1 MKGGVTMNTIG
12 TKPTEIDIRRAHD
25 RFHTEIGWLDSWH
38 SFSFSNH
45 YDPANTHHGLLLV
58 SNDDT
63 VKAGTGFRTHPHED
77 MEIVTWVLDGELE
90 HKDSEGNKG
99 IIYPGLA
106 QRMSAG
112 TGIWHSEMNPKT
124 DKDVHFIQM
133 WVVPD
138 TQRISPGYE
147 QLDINGY
154 LAKGGL
160 VPVASGKGHDGAI
173 SIRQKGAVLWG
184 GRLLPGETV
193 TVPENT
199 HVHLYVTKGS
209 VHLEQAGS
217 LNAGDAV
224 RLTAAGPRKLTADG
238 TTGGEVLIWESE
250 GTVRF

>member
-1 MKGGVTMNTIG
+1 MNRIDR
-12 TKPTEIDIRRAHD
+12 KPSEIDIRRAHE

-63 VKAGTGFRTHPHED
+63 VKAGTGFRTHPHQD

-90 HKDSEGNKG
+90 HKDSEGNNG

-112 TGIWHSEMNPKT
+112 TGIWHSEMNPRA
-124 DKDVHFIQM
+124 DQDVHFIQM

-138 TQRISPGYE
+138 TKRITPGYQ
-147 QLDINGY
+147 QLDVNGQ

-160 VPVASGKGHDGAI
+160 VPVASGKGQDSAI
-173 SIRQKGAVLWG
+173 SIHQKGAVLWA
-184 GRLLPGETV
+184 GRLQPGETV
-193 TVPENT
+193 TVPDNA
-199 HVHLYVTKGS
+199 HVHLYIAKGS
-209 VHLEQAGS
+209 GQLEQAGR
-217 LNAGDAV
+217 LNAGDAA
-224 RLTAAGPRKLTADG
+224 RLTAAGARKLTADG
-238 TTGGEVLIWESE
+238 ASGAEVLIWESE
-250 GTVRF
+250 GTIEF

>member
-1 MKGGVTMNTIG
+1 MSTIG
-12 TKPTEIDIRRAHD
+12 TKPTEIQIHRAHE
-25 RFHTEIGWLDSWH
+25 RFHTQAGWLDSWH

-45 YDPANTHHGLLLV
+45 YDPANTHHGMLLV
-58 SNDDT
+58 NNDDR
-63 VKAGTGFRTHPHED
+63 VKAGTGFRTHPHQD

-90 HKDSEGNKG
+90 HKDSEGNNG

-112 TGIWHSEMNPKT
+112 TGIWHSEMNPKA

-138 TQRISPGYE
+138 TQRIAPGYE

-193 TVPENT
+193 EVPESA
-199 HVHLYVTKGS
+199 HVHLYVANGS
-209 VHLEQAGS
+209 GHLEGAGS
-217 LNAGDAV
+217 LHTGDAV
-224 RLTAAGPRKLTADG
+224 RLTATGARNLTADG
-238 TTGGEVLIWESE
+238 ATGAEVLLWESD
-250 GTVRF
+250 GTVSF